1 MTPKEKKSAY
11 DRERR
16 SRLKEEIAAQK
27 RAYYLANKDAE
38 NARVQAWVEANRE
51 RSTEIKRAWKARN
64 PGADRLYAE
73 ANADHIAATSA
84 AYRAARRD
92 ELAAKQRAY
101 SQDPAVQERTAAY
114 KRAYRARRPEVHRTT
129 MRLRRRGVSHA
140 TPAWADKAAI
150 KAIYVAA
157 RQSGLHVDHI
167 VPLKGKTV
175 CGLHVENNLQLLSK
189 EENSKKGNSYAD

>member
-64 PGADRLYAE
+64 PDADRGNWYANRPARLE
-73 ANADHIAATSA
+73 RKAR
-84 AYRAARRD
+84 YRAANMPAI
-92 ELAAKQRAY
+92 LVAA
-101 SQDPAVQERTAAY
+101 S
-114 KRAYRARRPEVHRTT
+114 
-129 MRLRRRGVSHA
+129 LRRRGVSHA
-140 TPAWADKAAI
+140 TPAWADRAAI
-150 KAIYVAA
+150 KRVYAEA
-157 RQSGLHVDHI
+157 RSTGLHVDHI
-167 VPLKGKTV
+167 IPLKGKTV
-175 CGLHVENNLQLLSK
+175 CGLHVENNLQLLSAQA
-189 EENSKKGNSYAD
+189 NQRKGNRYAD